1 MNRRERRSEA
11 RQARKAPDGSGA
23 ATPAAL
29 YRAGLVHIRAG
40 RLIEAQV
47 CCQKALAVEPD
58 DADATFLMGL
68 VSLESGQSDHALEWF
83 SRAIGRQPKAEYV
96 SSLGIALQRLGR
108 LEEASKTFEKVVEL
122 KPDYVQGWSSLAD
135 VLFELKRTDM
145 ALLTYRHVLKLNPR
159 DGDAML
165 RCGSILR
172 NLQRF
177 EEALSDFNR
186 CDELHPGHPL
196 VLEERG
202 LVLWR
207 LKRFEEALLDQRRA
221 HALRPGSPEI
231 CNSIGA
237 SLQGLR
243 RDEEALPWFDKA
255 IALRPGFV
263 MAWINKALSLIQLR
277 RLDQAIAI
285 CLEVRK
291 IDPGNADAELN
302 LSLLHLM
309 TGNFEAGWAEREARW
324 NGPMRPGSYPKFSK
338 PMWLGEVSVEG
349 KTVLVQEDEGL
360 GDTIQFVRYVPMLAA
375 RGARVI
381 LVVRDSVYPLLA
393 GLQGVAQCFPKS
405 VQSLPAFDLHCPICS
420 LPRAFGT
427 RLDTI
432 PSAIAYLPDPPG
444 GSVRAWES
452 RIGPRRKLRVGLV
465 WSGNPEHDND
475 HNRSIPLRT
484 LARIL
489 DVDATFVSLQ
499 KDPRPADKAVL
510 EQTDIIDLT
519 SDLTDFAETAALVNC
534 LDLVITVDTSVAHLA
549 GALGRPTWTL
559 LPYIPDYRWLLD
571 RDDSPWYPTM
581 RLFRQTDTR
590 EYGSVLER
598 IRNELRELVAK
609 FPQPAS
615 R

>member
-1 MNRRERRSEA
+1 MNRRERRSA
-11 RQARKAPDGSGA
+11 ARKAQKASDGSGV

-29 YRAGLVHIRAG
+29 YRAGLAHLQAG

-47 CCQKALAVEPD
+47 CCQKALAIAPD
-58 DADATFLMGL
+58 DKDASYLMGL
-68 VSLESGQSDHALEWF
+68 LSLEAGQADHAVEWF
-83 SRAIGRQPKAEYV
+83 ARVIDRQPKVEYV
-96 SSLGIALQRLGR
+96 SSLGTALRRLGR
-108 LEEASKTFEKVVEL
+108 LEEASKAFDKAVEL
-122 KPDYVQGWSSLAD
+122 KPDDVQGWNNLAD
-135 VLFELKRTDM
+135 VLFELQRTDI

-159 DGDAML
+159 DGNAAL
-165 RCGSILR
+165 RCGFILR
-172 NLQRF
+172 NLQRL
-177 EEALSDFNR
+177 EEALSYFDR
-186 CDELHPGHPL
+186 CDELHPGHGV

-202 LVLWR
+202 LVLWG
-207 LKRFEEALLDQRRA
+207 LKRFEEALVDQRRA
-221 HALRPGSPEI
+221 HVLRPGSAEI

-237 SLQGLR
+237 SLHGLR

-255 IALRPGFV
+255 IGLKPDFV
-263 MAWINKALSLIQLR
+263 MALINKALSLTQLR
-277 RLDQAIAI
+277 RLDEAVAIF
-285 CLEVRK
+285 LDVKRV
-291 IDPGNADAELN
+291 DPGNADAELN

-309 TGNFEAGWAEREARW
+309 TGNFEAGWTEREARW
-324 NGPMRPGSYPKFSK
+324 NGPMRPVSYPKFSK

-349 KTVLVQEDEGL
+349 KTVLVQDDEGL
-360 GDTIQFVRYVPMLAA
+360 GDTVQFARYVPMLAA
-375 RGARVI
+375 RGAHVI
-381 LVVRDSVYPLLA
+381 LVVRDSVYPLLS
-393 GLQGVAQCFPKS
+393 GLSGVSQCFPKS
-405 VQSLPAFDLHCPICS
+405 GQSLPAFDLHCPICS

-432 PSAIAYLPDPPG
+432 PSAIPYLPNPG
-444 GSVRAWES
+444 DDRVQAWES

-475 HNRSIPLRT
+475 HNRSVPLQT

-499 KDPRPADKAVL
+499 KDPRPRDKAVL
-510 EQTDIIDLT
+510 EHTDIIDLT
-519 SDLTDFAETAALVNC
+519 SHFTDLAETAALIRC

-549 GALGRPTWTL
+549 GALGCPTWTL

-598 IRNELRELVAK
+598 IRNELHMLVAK
-609 FPQPAS
+609 S
-615 R
+615 V

>member
-1 MNRRERRSEA
+1 MNRRERRSV
-11 RQARKAPDGSGA
+11 ARKAQKASDGSGA

-29 YRAGLVHIRAG
+29 CRAGLVHLQAG
-40 RLIEAQV
+40 RLIEAQL
-47 CCQKALAVEPD
+47 CCQKALAIAPD
-58 DADATFLMGL
+58 DADASYLMGL
-68 VSLESGQSDHALEWF
+68 VSLEAGQADHAVEWF
-83 SRAIGRQPKAEYV
+83 ARAIGQQPKVEYV
-96 SSLGIALQRLGR
+96 SSLGAALRALGR
-108 LEEASKTFEKVVEL
+108 LEEASKAFDKAVRL
-122 KPDYVQGWSSLAD
+122 KPDDVQGWNNLAG
-135 VLFELKRTDM
+135 VLFELQRMDI

-159 DGDAML
+159 DGDAAL
-165 RCGSILR
+165 RCGFILR
-172 NLQRF
+172 NLQRL
-177 EEALSDFNR
+177 EEALSCFDR
-186 CDELHPGHPL
+186 CDELHPGNAV

-202 LVLWR
+202 LVLWG
-207 LKRFEEALLDQRRA
+207 LKRFEEALVDQRRA

-237 SLQGLR
+237 SLHGLR

-255 IALRPGFV
+255 IGLKPDFVTAL
-263 MAWINKALSLIQLR
+263 INKALSLTQLR
-277 RLDQAIAI
+277 RLDEAVTVFLDVKA
-285 CLEVRK
+285 
-291 IDPGNADAELN
+291 IDPDNADAELN

-324 NGPMRPGSYPKFSK
+324 NGPMRPASYPKFSE
-338 PMWLGEVSVEG
+338 PIWLGDVSVEG

-360 GDTIQFVRYVPMLAA
+360 GDTVQFVRYLPMLAA

-381 LVVRDSVYPLLA
+381 LVVRDSVYPLLS
-393 GLQGVAQCFPKS
+393 GLSGVSQCFPKS
-405 VQSLPAFDLHCPICS
+405 VRSLPAFDLHCPICS

-432 PSAIAYLPDPPG
+432 PSAIPYLPALSD
-444 GSVRAWES
+444 SRVQAWEG
-452 RIGPRRKLRVGLV
+452 RIGPRRTLRVGLV

-489 DVDATFVSLQ
+489 DVGATFVSVQ
-499 KDPRPADKAVL
+499 KDPRPDDKAVL
-510 EQTDIIDLT
+510 EQTDMIDLT
-519 SDLTDFAETAALVNC
+519 SYFTDFAETAALISC

-598 IRNELRELVAK
+598 IRNELRTLVAE
-609 FPQPAS
+609 FPQTA
-615 R
+615 